1 MKISII
7 IPVYNEEKTISQI
20 LDLVKKVRLPRG
32 LQKEI
37 IVVDDGSSDKT
48 SEILKA
54 EFGETI
60 KRVRHSQNL
69 GKGVAIRT
77 GIENATGEIFIIQD
91 ADLEYNPK
99 DYQRLLDPILSKKAE
114 VVFGTRLKNYPL
126 KFWGKN
132 KTVLPT
138 HLIANRFLTFLT
150 NILYGS
156 NLTDMETC
164 YKVFTRV
171 VISDINLRANRFDFE
186 PEITAKFLKKGV
198 KIVEI
203 PITTQPRTYSE
214 GKKIGVVDGLIAIWT
229 LFKYRFTD

>member
-1 MKISII
+1 M
-7 IPVYNEEKTISQI
+7 PAYNEEKTISQI
-20 LDLVKKVRLPRG
+20 LDLVKKARLLKG

-48 SEILKA
+48 SKILKE

-60 KRVRHSQNL
+60 KKIRHNQNL
-69 GKGVAIRT
+69 GKGAAVKT
-77 GIENATGEIFIIQD
+77 GIENASGEIFIIQD

-138 HLIANRFLTFLT
+138 HLIANRFLTILT

-156 NLTDMETC
+156 RLTDMETC
-164 YKVFTRV
+164 YKVFTKEIINS
-171 VISDINLRANRFDFE
+171 ISLKANRFDFE
-186 PEITAKFLKKGV
+186 PEITAKILKQ
-198 KIVEI
+198 KIKIMEI
-203 PITTQPRTYSE
+203 PIITSPRTYAQ
-214 GKKIGVVDGLIAIWT
+214 GKKIGIMDGLMAIWV
-229 LFKYRFTD
+229 LIKYRFIN